1 MALTLNR
8 QSKLN
13 TSFITLERC
22 NYKRQSN
29 GFETAPVLPAITL
42 TSQCYKQM
50 FSAFKKRPVM

>member
-13 TSFITLERC
+13 
-22 NYKRQSN
+22 RQSN
-29 GFETAPVLPAITL
+29 GLKRHPVLYVPAITL

-50 FSAFKKRPVM
+50 FSAFKNNHKNNRSLNNL